1 MLMAL
6 SAQFPLLLSQ
16 PERVIVPCVPHSIS
30 VYYVYISPV
39 TLYHSQSRLHLSS
52 PSAFQLP
59 LPGETKHCSVDP
71 NCRLVSGILI
81 CFGP

>member
-6 SAQFPLLLSQ
+6 SAQFPLLLSHL
-16 PERVIVPCVPHSIS
+16 ERVIVPCVPHSIP
-30 VYYVYISPV
+30 VYYVCISHYPISPSRV
-39 TLYHSQSRLHLSS
+39 HLYSLSG
-52 PSAFQLP
+52 FQLP
-59 LPGETKHCSVDP
+59 LPGKTKHCSVDP